1 MTLPRL
7 TPDAALQ
14 ALADDPRG
22 LPFLSLLRHGGIEV
36 EVYKPSGRDLQLPHP
51 RDEVYVVITGSGE
64 FTCAGR
70 RQDFTAG
77 EVLFVPAGVEHR
89 FENFSDDFSTWV
101 LFFGQAGGDEK
112 TRNPR

>member
-51 RDEVYVVITGSGE
+51 RDEVYVVITGSG
-64 FTCAGR
+64 GIS
-70 RQDFTAG
+70 
-77 EVLFVPAGVEHR
+77 
-89 FENFSDDFSTWV
+89 SD
-101 LFFGQAGGDEK
+101 
-112 TRNPR
+112 